1 MGEIV
6 HFVGKASLAAS
17 ANLEHFIQHAK
28 VNSPFINIDWD
39 DNSWNITS
47 FKIGKNQ
54 GRTKKIAHFK
64 SLRDPSGSKSTVE
77 IPFDLPFLEF
87 AKSAFSEIM
96 RRFQLQEFR
105 RYLYAM
111 QAIEQ
116 SLLNAGRPA
125 CITAL
130 DATILDDAA
139 QLLIE
144 RFTDAWSVGRC
155 LERLLTQVIAP
166 AKLTPMPVEWVSPIP
181 YKQPVRADRVAPKN
195 NDKVV
200 SRLPNVQTI
209 LDLAEIHHTSKH
221 IPDRVVTAFV
231 TLAMFAPSRAS
242 EILSLPVNCIRHVQ
256 SDEGEMMGLAW
267 DPAKGGMPMTKF
279 AASEQFE
286 SLATETIGFLLE
298 LGASARKAALW
309 YSQNPGQLY
318 LPENLEHLRGKPI
331 TLYEASKIMG
341 KETAIHSSRAS
352 RYGLVKTGEK
362 TSDPS
367 RRSDPNGHWAGL
379 FEFASLEKYVITKLP
394 EIFPILDGST
404 GLKWHEALFVLPENV
419 LSPNAETL
427 LNVPAVF
434 SSNQINNQ
442 LGANPGGVTIFS
454 RNGKMQRDG
463 SPMAITTHGFRHLL
477 NTLAQSKHLSES
489 LIAFW
494 SGRKDIRQN
503 EWYDHL
509 PQEAFIEAYLKLG
522 DNVGGLSSGEALG
535 DKLHSLIASHG
546 LTEQE
551 AMGIELGALSAT
563 RFGLC
568 KHDYALTP
576 CPLDKDCS
584 NCSEHVFVK
593 GDSRHKAEAE
603 LQFKIHKNAVSA
615 ATAALA
621 GGEPGASRWLKQN
634 QPRMER
640 WALVLEKMSDPTILD
655 GTMITL
661 PPPKNTQSKTGLAHA
676 VRMIASDS
684 SKQAQEPDPADEA
697 EAALLALEFF

>member
-6 HFVGKASLAAS
+6 HFVGKAGLAAN
-17 ANLEHFIQHAK
+17 ANLESFILHAK
-28 VNSPFINIDWD
+28 VNIPFTNINWD
-39 DNSWNITS
+39 DDSWNITS

-77 IPFDLPFLEF
+77 IPLDLPFLDF
-87 AKSAFSEIM
+87 AKAAFSEVM

-105 RYLYAM
+105 RYLYSM

-116 SLLNAGRPA
+116 ALLNSGRPA

-139 QLLIE
+139 QLLQE
-144 RFTDAWSVGRC
+144 RFKDAWATGRC
-155 LERLLTQVIAP
+155 LERLLTQIIAP
-166 AKLTPMPVEWVSPIP
+166 AKITPAPIEWVSPIP
-181 YKQPVRADRVAPKN
+181 YKQPVRTDRVAPKN

-200 SRLPNVQTI
+200 SRLPSVQTI

-242 EILSLPVNCIRHVQ
+242 EVLSLPVNCIRHVE
-256 SDEGEMMGLAW
+256 SDEGLMMGLAW
-267 DPAKGGMPMTKF
+267 DPAKGGMPLTKF
-279 AASEQFE
+279 AASDTFE
-286 SLATETIGFLLE
+286 RLATETVDFLLN
-298 LGASARKAALW
+298 LGEPARKAALW
-309 YSQNPGQLY
+309 YAQNPSKLF
-318 LPENLEHLRGKPI
+318 LPPELEHLRGEPI
-331 TLYEASKIMG
+331 TLYEVSKIMG
-341 KETAIHSSRAS
+341 KETAINAGHAS
-352 RYGLVKTGEK
+352 RYGLVKTGQK
-362 TSDPS
+362 TTDPT
-367 RRSDPNGHWAGL
+367 RRSDPNGSWVGL
-379 FEFASLEKYVITKLP
+379 FEFASLENHVLNKLP
-394 EIFPILDGST
+394 EIFPTLDGTT
-404 GLKWHEALFVLPENV
+404 GLQWHDALFVLPENI
-419 LSPNAETL
+419 LNPTAETL

-434 SSNQINNQ
+434 SINQINNQ
-442 LGANPGGVTIFS
+442 LGSNPRGVTIFS
-454 RNGKMQRDG
+454 RNGKTNRDG
-463 SPMAITTHGFRHLL
+463 SPTAITTHGFRHLL

-494 SGRKDIRQN
+494 SGRKNVKQN
-503 EWYDHL
+503 EWYDHV

-522 DNVGGLSSGEALG
+522 DNVGGISSGEALSEKIQG
-535 DKLHSLIASHG
+535 LIASHG
-546 LTEQE
+546 LTQQE
-551 AMGIELGALSAT
+551 AMGVELGALSVT

-568 KHDYALTP
+568 KHNYALTP

-593 GDSRHKAEAE
+593 GDERHQREAE
-603 LQFKIHKNAVSA
+603 FQYEIHAKAVAA

-621 GGEPGASRWLKQN
+621 EGEAGAARWLKQN

-640 WALVLEKMSDPTILD
+640 WALMLEKMNDPSIPE

-661 PPPKNTQSKTGLAHA
+661 PPPESTQSKTGLAHA
-676 VRMIASDS
+676 VRMIATDAEPA
-684 SKQAQEPDPADEA
+684 KQGDFADEA
-697 EAALLALEFF
+697 EEALMAMEFF

>member
-1 MGEIV
+1 MGEII
-6 HFVGKASLAAS
+6 HFVGKAGLAAS
-17 ANLEHFIQHAK
+17 ANLESFIQHAK
-28 VNSPFINIDWD
+28 VNTPFINVSWD
-39 DNSWNITS
+39 DNSWDITG
-47 FKIGKNQ
+47 FNIGKNQ

-64 SLRDPSGSKSTVE
+64 SLRDPSGSKSVVE
-77 IPFDLPFLEF
+77 IPFERPFLEF

-116 SLLNAGRPA
+116 ALLNAGRSP

-139 QLLIE
+139 QLLRE

-155 LERLLTQVIAP
+155 VERLVTQIIAP
-166 AKLTPMPVEWVSPIP
+166 AKLTPTAIEWVSPIP
-181 YKQPVRADRVAPKN
+181 YKQPIRSDRVAPKN
-195 NDKVV
+195 NDQVV
-200 SRLPNVQTI
+200 SRLPSVQTI

-242 EILSLPVNCIRHVQ
+242 EILSLPVNCVRHVQ
-256 SDEGEMMGLAW
+256 GDEGLMMGLAW
-267 DPAKGGMPMTKF
+267 DPAKGGMPLTKF
-279 AASEQFE
+279 AASENFE
-286 SLATETIGFLLE
+286 RLATETVEFLLE
-298 LGASARKAALW
+298 LGAPARKAALW
-309 YSQNPGQLY
+309 YAQNPGQLY
-318 LPENLEHLRGKPI
+318 LPAELEHLRGMPI

-341 KETAIHSSRAS
+341 KETAIHSSRVP

-362 TSDPS
+362 TSDPA
-367 RRSDPNGHWAGL
+367 RRSDPNGSWVGL
-379 FEFASLEKYVITKLP
+379 FEFASLEKYVLDKLP
-394 EIFPILDGST
+394 EIFPTLDGST
-404 GLKWHEALFVLPENV
+404 GLQWHEALFVLPENI
-419 LSPNAETL
+419 LNPTAETL
-427 LNVPAVF
+427 LNVPSVF

-454 RNGKMQRDG
+454 RNGKTNRDG

-494 SGRKDIRQN
+494 SGRKDVRQN
-503 EWYDHL
+503 AWYDHL
-509 PQEAFIEAYLKLG
+509 PQETFIEAYLKLG
-522 DNVGGLSSGEALG
+522 ENVGGLSSGEALG
-535 DKLHSLIASHG
+535 DKLHALIASHG
-546 LTEQE
+546 LTERE
-551 AMGIELGALSAT
+551 AMGIELGAISVT

-576 CPLDKDCS
+576 CPLDKDCP

-593 GDSRHKAEAE
+593 GDSRHLKEAE
-603 LQFKIHKNAVSA
+603 LQFKIHKNAVA
-615 ATAALA
+615 AASAALA
-621 GGEPGASRWLKQN
+621 NGEPGASRWLKQN

-640 WALVLEKMSDPTILD
+640 WALVLEKMNDPSIPD

-661 PPPKNTQSKTGLAHA
+661 PPPENTQSKTGLAHA
-676 VRMIASDS
+676 VRMIATD

-697 EAALLALEFF
+697 EAALLSLEFF

>member
-6 HFVGKASLAAS
+6 HFIGNAGLGAG
-17 ANLEHFIQHAK
+17 ANLEKFIINAK
-28 VNSPFINIDWD
+28 ANTPFTNICWV

-54 GRTKKIAHFK
+54 GKTKKIVHFK

-77 IPFDLPFLEF
+77 IPFSMPFLEF

-96 RRFQLQEFR
+96 RRFQLQEFG

-111 QAIEQ
+111 QAMEQ
-116 SLLNAGRPA
+116 ALIDAGKSA
-125 CITAL
+125 CVTEV
-130 DATILDDAA
+130 DANILDDAA
-139 QLLIE
+139 KLLQN

-155 LERLLTQVIAP
+155 LERLTTQIIAP
-166 AKLTPMPVEWVSPIP
+166 AKLTPVPLDWVSPIA
-181 YKQPVRADRVAPKN
+181 YKQPIRSDRVAPKH

-200 SRLPNVQTI
+200 SRLPSVQTI

-231 TLAMFAPSRAS
+231 TLAMFAPSRGS

-256 SDEGEMMGLAW
+256 GEDGLMMGIAW
-267 DPAKGGMPMTKF
+267 DPAKGGMPLTKF
-279 AASEQFE
+279 AASEHFE
-286 SLATETIGFLLE
+286 RLASEAVDFLLD
-298 LGASARKAALW
+298 LGATARKAALW
-309 YSQNPGQLY
+309 YAENPGQLY
-318 LPENLEHLRGKPI
+318 LPAGMEHLRGEPV
-331 TLYEASKIMG
+331 TLYEASKILG
-341 KETAIHSSRAS
+341 KVTAIHSSHAT
-352 RYGLVKTGEK
+352 RYGLVKVDGRT
-362 TSDPS
+362 TDPS
-367 RRSDPNGHWAGL
+367 RRANSAGRWAGL
-379 FEFASLEKYVITKLP
+379 FDFTSLEKVVLAKLP

-404 GLKWHEALFVLPENV
+404 GLKWHDALFALPENV
-419 LSPNAETL
+419 LSPTAETNF
-427 LNVPAVF
+427 NVPTVL
-434 SSNQINNQ
+434 STTQINNQ
-442 LGANPGGVTIFS
+442 LGANPGGVTIFT
-454 RNGKMQRDG
+454 RHGKTQRDG

-494 SGRKDIRQN
+494 SGRKNVKQN

-522 DNVGGLSSGEALG
+522 DNVGGIASGEALSEKVQG
-535 DKLHSLIASHG
+535 LITSHG
-546 LTEQE
+546 LTERE
-551 AMGIELGALSAT
+551 AMGVELGAISIT
-563 RFGLC
+563 RFGIC

-593 GDSRHKAEAE
+593 GDKRHRKEADFQYNIHAKAVA
-603 LQFKIHKNAVSA
+603 A
-615 ATAALA
+615 ATVALA

-640 WALVLEKMSDPTILD
+640 WALVLERMNDPSIPD

-661 PPPKNTQSKTGLAHA
+661 PPPENTQSKTGLAHA
-676 VRMIASDS
+676 VRMIATDVDQP
-684 SKQAQEPDPADEA
+684 KEADPADEA
-697 EAALLALEFF
+697 ENALTSLGFF